1 MKFILITFLFFNV
14 FLNKLYS
21 DQLIRKVAGYSE
33 VEKHTL
39 SDNTSISH
47 YKNKGTWTDNKGN
60 YGTETCKGTI
70 VINPEGTIIDYLLF
84 CNGRDHKGYT
94 YTAQLQRSSN
104 MDAGTGYY
112 LYIDGTGTWKR
123 LIGKKCNYAISYLGD
138 AYFTTDKCN
147 IKN

>member
-1 MKFILITFLFFNV
+1 MRYILIIFLFFNV
-14 FLNKLYS
+14 FLSRLYS
-21 DQLIRKVAGYSE
+21 EQLIRKVAGYSE

-84 CNGRDHKGYT
+84 CNGKDQKGHT
-94 YTAQLQRSSN
+94 YTAQLQRSTN

-123 LIGKKCNYAISYLGD
+123 LIGKKCNYAINYLDD

-147 IKN
+147 IKK